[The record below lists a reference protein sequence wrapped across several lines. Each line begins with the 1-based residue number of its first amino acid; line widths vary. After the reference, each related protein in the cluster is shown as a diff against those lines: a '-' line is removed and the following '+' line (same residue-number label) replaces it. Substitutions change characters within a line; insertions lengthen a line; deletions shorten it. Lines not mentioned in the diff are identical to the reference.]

1 MSILLTGATVV
12 RSLDPPRLERGDLL
26 VRERHV
32 VGPIPGAANEAP
44 LHAARLDCSGC
55 LVIPGNVC
63 AHTHVYSAL
72 ARGMPYRLPAPSS
85 FLEILQRI
93 WWRLDR
99 ALEPE
104 TIRASALV
112 AAHEALASGTTT
124 LVDHHAS
131 PNAIDGS
138 LDIIAEAFEEV
149 GIRGVLCYETSDR
162 DGAKRAR
169 DGVEENRRF
178 LQRVAEGRWP
188 LARGMVGAHASFTL
202 SEETLAASV
211 SVAREAGVG
220 IHLHVAEDALDE
232 ADAVAR
238 YGRRVAHRLHAAG
251 ALDERALLAHA
262 VHVDPAEAELIR
274 ATRATVAHNP
284 RSNMNNAV
292 GRAPL
297 AWMRG
302 RLALGSDGI
311 SGDMFEESRA
321 AYLRRREDGL
331 DAGLNLPLELLA
343 RGATVAGRAFGE
355 PLFGHL
361 DPGAPADLVVLDY
374 APPTPL
380 QAENLAGHWTFGL
393 GALQVRH
400 VIVGGELVLR
410 DGRTTRVDPQE
421 IAVEARRAASRL
433 WSRMDGIAPHSFA
446 PSVLLATVGGS

>member
-1 MSILLTGATVV
+1 MTILLTGGTLV
-12 RSLDPPRLERGDLL
+12 RSLDPPRVEPGDLL
-26 VRERHV
+26 VRERHLV
-32 VGPIPGAANEAP
+32 EPMPAGSDGAAVPAE
-44 LHAARLDCSGC
+44 RIDCSGC

-63 AHTHVYSAL
+63 AHTHAYSAL
-72 ARGMPYRLPAPSS
+72 ARGMPYRLAPPSS
-85 FLEILQRI
+85 FLEILQRV

-112 AAHEALASGTTT
+112 AAQEALLSGTTT

-149 GIRGVLCYETSDR
+149 GIRGLLCYETSDR
-162 DGAKRAR
+162 DGASRAR

-178 LQRVAEGRWP
+178 LRRTDERRWP

-202 SEETLAASV
+202 SDETLAACASL
-211 SVAREAGVG
+211 AREAGTG

-238 YGRRVAHRLHAAG
+238 SGRRVAHRLHAAG

-262 VHVDPAEAELIR
+262 VHVDPSEAELIR
-274 ATRATVAHNP
+274 ATRATVVHNP

-297 AWMRG
+297 GWLQG

-311 SGDMFEESRA
+311 SGDMFDEGRA

-331 DAGLNLPLELLA
+331 DASPSLPLEVLA
-343 RGATVAGRAFGE
+343 RGASVAGRAFGE
-355 PLFGHL
+355 PLLGHL

-380 QAENLAGHWTFGL
+380 LAENLAGHWAFGL
-393 GALQVRH
+393 GALQVRD
-400 VIVGGELVLR
+400 VMVGGRLVVR
-410 DGRTTRVDPQE
+410 NGQPTRVDPQE
-421 IAVEARRAASRL
+421 IAAEARRAATRL
-433 WSRMDGIAPHSFA
+433 WGRMEAIAPHPFA
-446 PSVLLATVGGS
+446 PSLLLATLGGS